1 MILSPT
7 FDPIAKLQILMTVE
21 FLLNITREME
31 RKGRGVGEKEGEGT
45 YSRTF

>member
-7 FDPIAKLQILMTVE
+7 FDPRAKLQILMTVE

-31 RKGRGVGEKEGEGT
+31 RKGGLGEEEGEGT